1 MRFIR
6 FDSVGGAS
14 GDMILAS
21 LIGLGVDPLDVTES
35 LRGVIQDEFQ
45 IITENL
51 QSHGISGVR
60 VTVEIPEQNGCH
72 VQNLE
77 HHCCCHHDH
86 HQDELVPETSKLPHD
101 SRDHFHR
108 EHHHRSFA
116 DIRKMIETSKLPQGV
131 KVNAVAV
138 FSALADAEGAVH
150 GKPPE
155 EVSFHEVGATDSI
168 VDILGA
174 AIAFHILGIDSIS
187 MGPIPVGSGTV
198 RCAHGIYPVPAPA
211 VTKLLETHKIPV
223 KLDGGEGEMLTPT
236 GAVLLGCW
244 KKIPSG
250 QIQSAHLLKSA
261 NALGHRIFSDR
272 PNLLRA
278 SLYETNDRGEIEAIA
293 EKTETL
299 IRLDANL
306 DDTSGEILAHSA
318 EILFQTGALDVW
330 FSPIQMKKGRPA
342 TMISVLTTPSKREEL
357 IETIFRQTG
366 TFGVRETLL
375 ARYALDR
382 QFSQVMTSG
391 GKVAVKSG
399 FFRGEE
405 VQFAPEFADC
415 VAAAASSGTTA
426 TKIYREAVA
435 EYQIGNII
443 GGKVPLNEKETADER
458 KS

>member
-14 GDMILAS
+14 GDMILAA
-21 LIGLGVDPLDVTES
+21 LIGLGVDPLAVTDS

-45 IITENL
+45 IFAENL
-51 QSHGISGVR
+51 QSYGVSGTR
-60 VTVEIPEQNGCH
+60 VTVEVPGQSEDFARH
-72 VQNLE
+72 RE
-77 HHCCCHHDH
+77 HHHHPRIH
-86 HQDELVPETSKLPHD
+86 HQNESLPNATGCPND
-101 SRDHFHR
+101 LKDHSHGG
-108 EHHHRSFA
+108 HHHRSFA
-116 DIRKMIETSKLPQGV
+116 DIRKMIETSKLPQDV
-131 KVNAVAV
+131 KINAVAV

-155 EVSFHEVGATDSI
+155 EISFHEVGATDSI

-174 AIAFHILGIDSIS
+174 AIGFHILGIESIS
-187 MGPIPVGSGTV
+187 IGPIPIGSGTV
-198 RCAHGIYPVPAPA
+198 CCAHGIYPVPAPA
-211 VTKLLETHKIPV
+211 VTKLLETYKIPV

-236 GAVLLGCW
+236 GAVLLGWW
-244 KKIPSG
+244 KKVPSE
-250 QIQSAHLLKSA
+250 QLRSACLLKSA
-261 NALGHRIFSDR
+261 NALGHRKFPDR

-278 SLYETNDRGEIEAIA
+278 SLYETNDGNEIETIA
-293 EKTETL
+293 EKAETL

-330 FSPIQMKKGRPA
+330 FTPIQMKKGRPA
-342 TMISVLTTPSKREEL
+342 VMISVLTTPNKRADL

-382 QFSQVMTSG
+382 RFSQVVTSG

-415 VAAAASSGTTA
+415 AAAAASAGTTA
-426 TKIYREAVA
+426 VKIYREAVA
-435 EYQIGNII
+435 EYQNGNII
-443 GGKVPLNEKETADER
+443 GSKVPRNEKETTDER
-458 KS
+458 ES